1 MQRVIFLANKYAKE
15 FFKKLNEHWGC
26 EAQEV
31 LSRFA
36 VLRST
41 KDKIYLMSKD
51 VEKVV
56 LTDKR
61 LDSIGLYF
69 ADVHDEKIR
78 LSMEGSQ
85 LVGPIATRNV
95 IDITLQELK
104 QWVRGEDLL
113 KEANEEAWEDCVIL
127 KYGNDFVGSGKY
139 SNGTIYNFVPKTR
152 RTKELLVST

>member
-26 EAQEV
+26 ESQEV

-51 VEKVV
+51 VEQVE
-56 LTDKR
+56 LSNKR

-69 ADVHDEKIR
+69 ADVHDDNIR

-85 LVGPIATRNV
+85 LLGPIATRNV
-95 IDITLQELK
+95 IDITEQELK
-104 QWVRGEDLL
+104 QWLRGEDLA
-113 KEANEEAWEDCVIL
+113 KQGEWEGCVII
-127 KYGNDFVGSGKY
+127 KYGADFIGSGKY

-152 RTKELLVST
+152 RTKELLVSS